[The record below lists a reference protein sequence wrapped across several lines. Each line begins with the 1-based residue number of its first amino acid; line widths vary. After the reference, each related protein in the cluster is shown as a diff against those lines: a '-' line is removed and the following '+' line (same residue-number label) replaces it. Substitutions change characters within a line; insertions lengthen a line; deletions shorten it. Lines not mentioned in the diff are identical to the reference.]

1 MLAVCGCVRHPFTE
15 WNMSERERETR
26 RTDTNEFIRNK
37 EDVATKRN
45 DRRGKHHMVESCEET
60 PPTGTTF
67 KQRTASTATEP
78 SESRGNHL
86 DKHINQH
93 TTTSLRRHFDLSA
106 EHTMQHKL
114 HCTHHTLPQFH
125 SKL

>member
-1 MLAVCGCVRHPFTE
+1 MFDPSLKLCDSGACCVWVLCSPSSHRME
-15 WNMSERERETR
+15 YERERE
-26 RTDTNEFIRNK
+26 DEEDDSNEFIRNK
-37 EDVATKRN
+37 EDVATQRN

-86 DKHINQH
+86 DKHLKTN
-93 TTTSLRRHFDLSA
+93 TPRRYDLTA
-106 EHTMQHKL
+106 TPPRPDH
-114 HCTHHTLPQFH
+114 
-125 SKL
+125 